1 MITLYEHQRK
11 ALQETAGKTHV
22 AYYHDMGLGKTFT
35 GSEKLM
41 QLDYRVNLI
50 ICQKSKVEDWLD
62 HFDLYSDT
70 YHNHNLIYDL
80 TDPNGLQAYISTAAD
95 HAYTQRIIGVI
106 NYDLAWRRRSLL
118 QLDKFTLLLDESSL
132 ITNENAKRSKFILK
146 LRPAAVIL
154 LSGTPTGGKYEL
166 LWSQMR
172 LLGWD
177 ISKKM
182 YWSQYV
188 ETHYEDVQGFPL
200 QVIDGYKN
208 VDRLKRKM
216 REHGCHFLKTDEVFT
231 LPDQIHQ
238 KIFVPASKEYKR
250 FKKDR
255 VITVEDTELMG
266 DTVLTKLLYE
276 RKLCGQYCR
285 DKLSALLDLV
295 ESTEDRLIIFY
306 NFTAELMAMQRILMS
321 NEIDV
326 KRFSVVNGEIKA
338 LKNYEQRADSITFIQ
353 YQAGAMGLNL
363 QKSCRIVYFTPPL
376 SSELFEQSKKRIHR
390 IGQDRP
396 CFYYYLICRGSVE
409 ERIYENLRER
419 KDYTEELFKMDQV

>member
-1 MITLYEHQRK
+1 
-11 ALQETAGKTHV
+11 
-22 AYYHDMGLGKTFT
+22 
-35 GSEKLM
+35 M

-70 YHNHNLIYDL
+70 YHNHYLIYDL
-80 TDPNGLQAYISTAAD
+80 TDPNGLQAFISTAED

-118 QLDKFTLLLDESSL
+118 QLKNFTLLLDESSL

-182 YWSQYV
+182 YWSHYV
-188 ETHYEDVQGFPL
+188 ETHYENVQGFPL

-238 KIFVPASKEYKR
+238 KIYVQASKEYKR
-250 FKKDR
+250 FRKDR
-255 VITVEDTELMG
+255 VITVEDTELIG

-276 RKLCGQYCR
+276 RELCGQYCR

-295 ESTEDRLIIFY
+295 ESTEDRLIVFY

-321 NEIDV
+321 NEVDV

-338 LKNYEQRADSITFIQ
+338 LKNYESRDDSITFIQ

-390 IGQDRP
+390 IGQDRT

>member
-1 MITLYEHQRK
+1 
-11 ALQETAGKTHV
+11 
-22 AYYHDMGLGKTFT
+22 
-35 GSEKLM
+35 M

-80 TDPNGLQAYISTAAD
+80 TDPNGLQAFISTAED

-106 NYDLAWRRRSLL
+106 NYDLVWRRRDLL
-118 QLDKFTLLLDESSL
+118 QLQNFTLLLDESSL

-238 KIFVPASKEYKR
+238 KIMVDCSKEYKR
-250 FKKDR
+250 FRKDR

-276 RKLCGQYCR
+276 RELCGQYSK
-285 DKLSALLDLV
+285 DKLSAFLDLV
-295 ESTEDRLIIFY
+295 ESTNDRLIVFY

-321 NEIDV
+321 NEVDV